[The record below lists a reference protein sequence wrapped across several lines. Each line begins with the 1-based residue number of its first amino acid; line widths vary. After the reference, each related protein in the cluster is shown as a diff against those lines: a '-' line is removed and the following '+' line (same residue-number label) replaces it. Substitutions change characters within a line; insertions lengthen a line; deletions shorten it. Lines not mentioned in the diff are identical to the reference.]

1 MSAVC
6 AGSCVCGLVCVCGAH
21 CVSAG
26 RFSSI
31 LLFTTHI
38 GTKQPAAVAVW
49 IFGVLDDKSSLCG
62 LKLELCGT
70 LPAASLRVFAVL
82 CASGSVCCKMEAGW
96 RRRRMLPWP
105 PSSSSSSHYLL
116 YTSHGD
122 HTPRKQHKSSEMI
135 SLLIILE
142 LCAGCAGLRVFPV
155 LPVRL
160 NQRIHHKVNMN
171 PQHARIIHH
180 YTIINDVY

>member
-1 MSAVC
+1 MNPSCLRSVR
-6 AGSCVCGLVCVCGAH
+6 GSCVCGAAVCTCGAH
-21 CVSAG
+21 CVAAG

-62 LKLELCGT
+62 FELELCGT
-70 LPAASLRVFAVL
+70 LPASSLRVFAL
-82 CASGSVCCKMEAGW
+82 FCASGSVCCKMEAGW

-105 PSSSSSSHYLL
+105 PSSSSSSSSHNLL

-122 HTPRKQHKSSEMI
+122 HTPQKTTYIFINNQFIDHIVDVCGLCGARSVSSSPSEPE
-135 SLLIILE
+135 SVHP
-142 LCAGCAGLRVFPV
+142 A
-155 LPVRL
+155 
-160 NQRIHHKVNMN
+160 
-171 PQHARIIHH
+171 
-180 YTIINDVY
+180 D